1 MTNLT
6 SGYTCGGCG
15 MWVAPGEA
23 HTCYPTHI
31 MALHQFTLKDVVEL
45 LREIRDLLKAK
56 EEK

>member
-1 MTNLT
+1 
-6 SGYTCGGCG
+6 